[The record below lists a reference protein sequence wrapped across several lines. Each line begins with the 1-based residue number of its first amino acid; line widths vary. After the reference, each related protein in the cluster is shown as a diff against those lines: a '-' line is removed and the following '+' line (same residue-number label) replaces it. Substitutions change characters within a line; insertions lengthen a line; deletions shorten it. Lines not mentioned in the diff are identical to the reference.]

1 MWQTESCLVVS
12 VSNLH
17 STVSLRWV
25 CWLLACRPTQ
35 QSDNRSARPRVPR
48 LLLRDWSGLARS
60 HWWVSG
66 RSVDWLG
73 HTGESLAAVLT
84 GSVTLVSL
92 WPQCWLARSHW
103 WVSGGS
109 VDWLGHTGE
118 SQCCFLLRQ
127 CCLCSDQSSLSL
139 ISVILWR
146 NGANFVGIVEISFSI
161 GLVWAGFS
169 VSHWR
174 GLVQTS
180 HVWDPSLASVCITR
194 WTTLAD
200 WEKRRFV
207 VENDVL
213 RVYVADGD
221 ERKGKPEITRK
232 TSIFY
237 EESK

>member
-1 MWQTESCLVVS
+1 MDGLIDWWGYVTNRKLSCCFSFESAQHRFTTLGLLTS
-12 VSNLH
+12 GLPTN
-17 STVSLRWV
+17 STVWQPFCS
-25 CWLLACRPTQ
+25 T
-35 QSDNRSARPRVPR
+35 SSSSSASTR
-48 LLLRDWSGLARS
+48 LKW
-60 HWWVSG
+60 
-66 RSVDWLG
+66 
-73 HTGESLAAVLT
+73 T

-92 WPQCWLARSHW
+92 WPQCGLARSHW
-103 WVSGGS
+103 WVSGCS